1 MNAFT
6 LSIPHAAIERIRR
19 KGYNTDKALIPTVS
33 SFPPLDSHPPSA
45 MHYKRLIMTVTAPQ
59 VCSML
64 DLLFSSQAVLSL
76 PLTTCTGTLTRTHS
90 DTHTQ
95 RYTHTHTHTHTH
107 TRTYCSQ
114 LLCQRDSGAGER
126 GGDITWISLAQL
138 LYSQRCD
145 PNSQFELSFLLFDL
159 GFHGPPGCF
168 HEPGFVYFYEV
179 LLHLSGQE
187 REDLHSWGEV

>member
-19 KGYNTDKALIPTVS
+19 KGYNTDRALIPTVS
-33 SFPPLDSHPPSA
+33 LFPPLDSRPPSA

-95 RYTHTHTHTHTH
+95 THKRPHS
-107 TRTYCSQ
+107 YV
-114 LLCQRDSGAGER
+114 LLTAAVSAGLWSRRE
-126 GGDITWISLAQL
+126 GGGITWISLAQL

-159 GFHGPPGCF
+159 GFHGPLGCF
-168 HEPGFVYFYEV
+168 HEPGFVYIYEV

-187 REDLHSWGEV
+187 REDLHSWRRV